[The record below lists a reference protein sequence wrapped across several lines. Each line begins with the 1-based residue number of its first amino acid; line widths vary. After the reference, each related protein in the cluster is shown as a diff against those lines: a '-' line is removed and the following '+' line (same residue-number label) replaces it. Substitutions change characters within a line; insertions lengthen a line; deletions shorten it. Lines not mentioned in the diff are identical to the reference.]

1 MLEKKMVFERYVF
14 ILFYFKRL
22 RKYVNFDEPS
32 TLKAQVFFS
41 IILFETFVKNLVQP
55 PHPQM

>member
-1 MLEKKMVFERYVF
+1 MVFERYVF

-22 RKYVNFDEPS
+22 KKYVTFDEPS